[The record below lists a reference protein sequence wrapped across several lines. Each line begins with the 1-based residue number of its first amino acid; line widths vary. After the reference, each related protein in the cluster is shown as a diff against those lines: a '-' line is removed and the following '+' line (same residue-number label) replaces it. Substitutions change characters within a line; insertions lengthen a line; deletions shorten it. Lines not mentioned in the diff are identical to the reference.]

1 MRARLKVKL
10 NRVINQAGFALR
22 VEAVV
27 QGAAVCFGM
36 GDQSPDSYFYSPDNK
51 LFLGGYFLLIV
62 SQSF

>member
-1 MRARLKVKL
+1 MRVYLTVKL
-10 NRVINQAGFALR
+10 NRVIDHAGFALR

-27 QGAAVCFGM
+27 QGAAVCFGI

-51 LFLGGYFLLIV
+51 FFFGWYFLLII